1 MSNLHNNNSPI
12 SILPLMPNIKISFSN
27 GILANTVLTI
37 TDIHGISKTFPVLLG
52 RPPCDV
58 RVDEHGKITFHPL
71 NSASDDEAIT
81 TSSDQY
87 SHYEENSLELCGSIC
102 SDEEDGF

>member
-1 MSNLHNNNSPI
+1 MSNLHDNNLPI
-12 SILPLMPNIKISFSN
+12 SILPLMPNIKISFN
-27 GILANTVLTI
+27 DGIPANTVLTI
-37 TDIHGISKTFPVLLG
+37 TDIDGINKALPVLSG
-52 RPPCDV
+52 RSPCDV

-71 NSASDDEAIT
+71 NSASDDEAIS

-87 SHYEENSLELCGSIC
+87 SDTEENSLELCGSIC